1 MKLNNY
7 YISRFRNSI
16 TKLLTF
22 IWYSMRTDIYTQYRL
37 YIKEELINKSNSELR
52 IIHQLL
58 VSDFESRYM
67 FIWGTISVGA
77 ILALIVSIGS
87 NLAIEVLKDGN
98 NETIV
103 FAYSQFMIFT
113 IKVLL
118 GCSAAGFVL
127 TMLLSISKFKSIGF
141 YGIFFVGVIGVTYW
155 SHYEHSILMALFF
168 LILSCICTGI
178 MFAAIFDTIKKCAVI
193 KKLIIE
199 DLIGSRQKSIRLP
212 KTIN

>member
-1 MKLNNY
+1 MK
-7 YISRFRNSI
+7 
-16 TKLLTF
+16 
-22 IWYSMRTDIYTQYRL
+22 TDIYTQYRI
-37 YIKEELINKSNSELR
+37 YIKEELVNKSNSELR

-67 FIWGTISVGA
+67 FIWGTISLGA

-87 NLAIEVLKDGN
+87 NLAIDVLKDGT
-98 NETIV
+98 NEIIV
-103 FAYSQFMIFT
+103 FAYSQFMIVT

-118 GCSAAGFVL
+118 GCSAVGFIL

-141 YGIFFVGVIGVTYW
+141 YGIFFVGVIGITYW

-178 MFAAIFDTIKKCAVI
+178 MFAAVFDTIKKCAVI

-199 DLIGSRQKSIRLP
+199 DLISSRQKSIRLP
-212 KTIN
+212 KIIN

>member
-1 MKLNNY
+1 MELNNY

-67 FIWGTISVGA
+67 FIWGTISLGA

-87 NLAIEVLKDGN
+87 NLAIEVL
-98 NETIV
+98 
-103 FAYSQFMIFT
+103 Y
-113 IKVLL
+113 
-118 GCSAAGFVL
+118 
-127 TMLLSISKFKSIGF
+127 
-141 YGIFFVGVIGVTYW
+141 
-155 SHYEHSILMALFF
+155 
-168 LILSCICTGI
+168 
-178 MFAAIFDTIKKCAVI
+178 
-193 KKLIIE
+193 
-199 DLIGSRQKSIRLP
+199 LP
-212 KTIN
+212 IANL